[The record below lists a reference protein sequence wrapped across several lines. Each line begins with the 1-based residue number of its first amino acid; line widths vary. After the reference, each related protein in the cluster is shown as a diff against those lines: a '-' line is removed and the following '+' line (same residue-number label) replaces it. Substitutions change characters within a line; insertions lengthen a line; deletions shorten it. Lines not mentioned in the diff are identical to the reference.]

1 MAASV
6 SDQYLYQSPDLL
18 SKALSINLRYLVLS
32 TFVIFVVLPVCR
44 FVHRD
49 YYDFLALG
57 PGGTPSTF
65 AGYLRICYLRFF
77 ILKDPLKPPPST
89 STESPANGF
98 LLRLPKRPHP
108 RPSVAGIAPHRQ
120 TNQKP
125 PAQLYHRLR
134 IALYSL
140 VGGNP
145 KLLRSGNSCFEKHGL
160 ALFLCLCPQC
170 PDAECHAELLHA
182 GPTHMNSTCS
192 DTGEVCHLHPSDSS
206 MHMTL
211 HPLDAAMVISRGWG
225 ERHPLAG
232 CPVLGI
238 GKRLLPEGFVMVYAP
253 QDETQIGVVKDIVR
267 AAGWWVGGVGLACKA
282 EGRGVTTRD
291 TVLVD

>member
-6 SDQYLYQSPDLL
+6 SDQHLYQSTDLL
-18 SKALSINLRYLVLS
+18 SKVLSINIRYLVLS
-32 TFVIFVVLPVCR
+32 SFVIFVVLPVCR

-65 AGYLRICYLRFF
+65 AGYLRICYLRLFA
-77 ILKDPLKPPPST
+77 LEDPLKPPPST
-89 STESPANGF
+89 NTERPANGF
-98 LLRLPKRPHP
+98 LLRLPRRLHP

-140 VGGNP
+140 VGENP
-145 KLLRSGNSCFEKHGL
+145 KLL
-160 ALFLCLCPQC
+160 
-170 PDAECHAELLHA
+170 HAA
-182 GPTHMNSTCS
+182 
-192 DTGEVCHLHPSDSS
+192 V
-206 MHMTL
+206 
-211 HPLDAAMVISRGWG
+211 VISRGWG

-232 CPVLGI
+232 CPILGI

-253 QDETQIGVVKDIVR
+253 QDETQIGVIMDIVR

-282 EGRGVTTRD
+282 EGQGVTTRD
-291 TVLVD
+291 TVVVD